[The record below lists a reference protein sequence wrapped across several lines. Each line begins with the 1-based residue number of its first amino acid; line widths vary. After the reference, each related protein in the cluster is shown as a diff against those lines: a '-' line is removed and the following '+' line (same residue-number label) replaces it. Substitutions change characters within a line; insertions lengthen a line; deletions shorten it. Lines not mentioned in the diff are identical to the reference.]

1 MNIRKEIDYSAMYTA
16 LDNLMEQEQPQMDLY
31 SGIGRIVCDRAEK
44 GTAVAAAEYLR
55 AKYPDASG
63 FSPRNLRRMREFYR
77 AYENS
82 LALLGEAMRISW
94 TQNVVLLES
103 GLTLEEMGWYIRA
116 VHRCGWTKKQLIDA
130 ISAKE
135 HIFSLDCPLSSC
147 YTEEENETMENEVHD
162 QNTVYLPRQH
172 LPQPNGGVYYERPG
186 EEGRAGKRIS
196 HRIRRCQPGGVG
208 QPRLSTGQTEAGRA
222 WDQLYRQD
230 GPTAAKPRLR
240 EVRPAHWDGSPE
252 PARSGWTKQTSGICT
267 ASVAETLRTR
277 CTSCWT
283 IPTAL
288 AM

>member
-196 HRIRRCQPGGVG
+196 HRIRRCQPGM
-208 QPRLSTGQTEAGRA
+208 
-222 WDQLYRQD
+222 
-230 GPTAAKPRLR
+230 
-240 EVRPAHWDGSPE
+240 GSAV
-252 PARSGWTKQTSGICT
+252 PARRPDSCKTTTTRSSTCSLGWIAGTCAICKRS
-267 ASVAETLRTR
+267 AAGTLRTR